1 MTGKLILRMAFV
13 SLLLLGW
20 VSSVVASSKCY
31 ITFDLN
37 EQKSSFIAKL
47 NNPTTEI
54 LFHNLFINFAEYLP
68 FIFDDNGKFYPYYK
82 LRKRKWIGALYP
94 VYMKGNTFEEFWF
107 DSENTVVGLIPNSN
121 YFFFTMT
128 RVSSET
134 GYIIS
139 NYVISNVLSFHLDSK
154 YKINDAK
161 IILWSDLSK
170 VTQESIRS
178 FLQSYL
184 PEMEVNL
191 SVDYVVNELNLDK
204 RKLKMPAYNPSVYE
218 AAEINFRKKHEEW
231 LRSIGCTQKE
241 IPMETD
247 EDRRKRDEDLEKRM
261 RDFFKYWEEYGKSHT
276 PIKKGEF
283 MRNGEANTE
292 R

>member
-20 VSSVVASSKCY
+20 VSSVAASSKCY

-37 EQKSSFIAKL
+37 EQKSSFLAKL

-54 LFHNLFINFAEYLP
+54 LFQNLFINFAKYLP

-107 DSENTVVGLIPNSN
+107 DSENTVVGLIPNNN

-154 YKINDAK
+154 YQINDAK

-184 PEMEVNL
+184 PEMEADV
-191 SVDYVVNELNLDK
+191 SVDYVVKELDTDK
-204 RKLKMPAYNPSVYE
+204 RNLKMPVYDPSIYK
-218 AAEINFRKKHEEW
+218 AAEIDFHKRDEEW
-231 LRSIGCTQKE
+231 LRSIGCTKKE
-241 IPMETD
+241 VPKATD
-247 EDRRKRDEDLEKRM
+247 EDRQKRDEDWEKRKREFFKEWGVLEKYESYE
-261 RDFFKYWEEYGKSHT
+261 KKKSNNL
-276 PIKKGEF
+276 KVE
-283 MRNGEANTE
+283 
-292 R
+292 